1 MKILPRHWR
10 RDIDLSCWSFTLEF
24 SNAWQVWSERRWGY
38 GAVNF
43 ITGAGGFLQAVLY
56 GFGGIRI
63 KRDGLYFNSTLPYG
77 TVKLAF
83 RINYLGSSIDFDVRY
98 RGVTI
103 SLVNTGPISPQLELI
118 ADGQVHRLTRDHT
131 ISTKTMNGVIRQHV
145 STVYRLASL
154 RRSNIRLFNPA
165 SRR

>member
-1 MKILPRHWR
+1 M
-10 RDIDLSCWSFTLEF
+10 
-24 SNAWQVWSERRWGY
+24 
-38 GAVNF
+38 
-43 ITGAGGFLQAVLY
+43 QAVLY

-83 RINYLGSSIDFDVRY
+83 RINYLASSIAFDVRY

-103 SLVNTGPISPQLELI
+103 SLVNTGPISPQLEVI
-118 ADGQVHRLTRDHT
+118 ADGQVHRLTRDRI
-131 ISTKTMNGVIRQHV
+131 ISTKTMNGVVRQHV
-145 STVYRLASL
+145 STLYRLPSL
-154 RRSNIRLFNPA
+154 RRSKIGLFNPA